1 MNRLIIFLVGLGF
14 FCSASVNAQETQIK
28 TSTAKES
35 RSVKSDIE
43 VDTAWIAM
51 QLHLSKKHQNSN
63 PDSAVLYIRRAL
75 SKSVEIGY
83 IDGIA
88 AALMGYGVS
97 YANSS
102 RFEES
107 KAYLKKAYPYCVHSY
122 FNKDRVLARWNN
134 TAALPYA
141 MQGHYDTA
149 INYYFEALKIIDK
162 KNVNDTNLLIS
173 IYNNLGGIFL
183 ETKQYEQALFY
194 LNKVHAI
201 AEQEKYKHHLA
212 TLLNNIAANYCGLA
226 KRDTAE
232 HIANIALNLALE
244 SGQRRTAQGSYY
256 LLGKI
261 HVEYSLPGE
270 ALRYFKKAID
280 IYPGNDAKLTTTF
293 QGIATANMDLGNI
306 DSAIHYY
313 DKALNLTLKYGKV
326 HDRLYAYHNLA
337 EAHRL
342 KKRFEQAFLYQ
353 KSYSALK
360 DSLLNTESQ
369 ASINK
374 LEVMYRS
381 SQKDKE
387 IIAQKLNLSLKE
399 NQVQRQQLWIAGI
412 SIGVLIAIFVSVWLY
427 RSNRQKQLH
436 QLERMRVLQ
445 QEQEIGNLK
454 SMIKGEENE
463 RSRLARDLHDGIMVM
478 LSAIKMKLRA
488 LPARCEAL
496 PAIPDY
502 HEIMRELD
510 NTSRELRRTA
520 HNLMPDMLLEGGL
533 VEAVFYFC
541 SNIQQ
546 NTGLKIDFQQYG
558 TIPRLQTE
566 FELSLYRIIQE
577 LLQNILK
584 HAQAGKAIVQ
594 LSYRDDLLYITIE
607 DNGVGF
613 NTEEVSAS
621 KGMGLKSL
629 RTRIRALNGLM
640 DLQTTPK
647 KGTTVYLEFDIRSV
661 FGIGQSEREAMLN
674 RDQV

>member
-1 MNRLIIFLVGLGF
+1 MSRLIKLLIILSQLWAVPI
-14 FCSASVNAQETQIK
+14 NAQEASIK
-28 TSTAKES
+28 TSTAKENK
-35 RSVKSDIE
+35 SVTTDIH
-43 VDTAWIAM
+43 VDTAWIAR
-51 QLHLSKKHQNSN
+51 QLRLSMRYQDSH
-63 PDSAVLYIRRAL
+63 PDSALPYLKKAL

-83 IDGIA
+83 VDGIA
-88 AALMGYGVS
+88 AALMGFGVTQ
-97 YANSS
+97 ANGGK
-102 RFEES
+102 FEES
-107 KAYLKKAYPYCVHSY
+107 KAYLEKAYPYCVHSY
-122 FNKDRVLARWNN
+122 FNKDRHLARWNN
-134 TAALPYA
+134 AAALPYA

-149 INYYFEALKIIDK
+149 INYYFEALKIID
-162 KNVNDTNLLIS
+162 NRDVIDTNLLIS

-194 LNKVHAI
+194 LEKAQPIV
-201 AEQEKYKHHLA
+201 EQKKYRRHLA
-212 TLLNNIAANYCGLA
+212 MLLTNIAANYCGLG

-232 HIANIALNLALE
+232 YIANQALKLSLQ
-244 SGQRRTAQGSYY
+244 SGKKLTTQQIYY
-256 LLGKI
+256 LIGKI
-261 HVEYSLPGE
+261 NVENSLPRE
-270 ALRYFKKAID
+270 ALVYFKKAHD
-280 IYPGNDAKLTTTF
+280 IFPHNTAKLTDIY
-293 QGIATANMDLGNI
+293 QGIATANMDLGHI
-306 DSAIHYY
+306 DNAIFYY
-313 DKALNLTLKYGKV
+313 QKALKLTLEHGKV

-337 EAHRL
+337 EANRL
-342 KKRFEQAFLYQ
+342 KKHFEPAFLYERR
-353 KSYSALK
+353 YSALK

-427 RSNRQKQLH
+427 RSNRQKQRH

-488 LPARCEAL
+488 LPARCESL

-502 HEIMRELD
+502 HEIMQELD

-546 NTGLKIDFQQYG
+546 NTGIKIDFQQYG

-584 HAQAGKAIVQ
+584 HAKAEKAIVQ

-613 NTEEVSAS
+613 NTEDVSTS

-661 FGIGQSEREAMLN
+661 IGIRQSQRETIMN
-674 RDQV
+674 SDRV